1 VECDFKKLSVERG
14 LKMCIPNKKTREQRR
29 LEKRQHKLEMLPT
42 KREAF
47 DNSKEKPSIIGC
59 AGSLLLFIFFVISVL
74 FDKCSS
80 ISDIEVE
87 PTSKIILT
95 PDNP

>member
-1 VECDFKKLSVERG
+1 MS
-14 LKMCIPNKKTREQRR
+14 NKKTRIGQIR
-29 LEKRQHKLEMLPT
+29 LEKRQQKVEMLPM

-59 AGSLLLFIFFVISVL
+59 AGSLLIFIFFVISVL

-80 ISDIEVE
+80 VSDTEVE
-87 PTSKIILT
+87 RTSKIILA
-95 PDNP
+95 PDNHK